1 LIDSSQGKN
10 NARLHALAYGH
21 LANEGR
27 LKSQMKSETQF
38 VLVNSDP
45 GVNCSPTHEEISG
58 LAHQIYQAE
67 GCPDGRAD
75 EHWFAAKG
83 FLDRESCKRNAT
95 MSHDA
100 TCQEISGELED
111 MAKWLSGRNLSL
123 DQFRLDLT
131 KLEAQ
136 KLERFGMKL
145 SSLISEHRVVRF
157 ILRFSDTDELCASM
171 DVDPITGK
179 ICTKLACG

>member
-1 LIDSSQGKN
+1 MN
-10 NARLHALAYGH
+10 
-21 LANEGR
+21 
-27 LKSQMKSETQF
+27 
-38 VLVNSDP
+38 
-45 GVNCSPTHEEISG
+45 
-58 LAHQIYQAE
+58 
-67 GCPDGRAD
+67 
-75 EHWFAAKG
+75 
-83 FLDRESCKRNAT
+83 
-95 MSHDA
+95 HDA
-100 TCQEISGELED
+100 ICKEISGELED

-179 ICTKLACG
+179 LSTQFACG